1 MYTVQEIMDIGH
13 EHRVVNHPPHA
24 DDICTICYTSGTT
37 GLPKGVLVSHRNL
50 IAAVSGCLYTGICP
64 VPTDCY
70 LSYLPLAHVLERI
83 MHLAMLIGGA
93 RIGFYQVVAF
103 LLLHRRVTR
112 GRSWMICV
120 RCVRRYSHRFRACR
134 RVVDMRV
141 RLNKIYDTLMDK
153 MSSRS
158 YFTQFL
164 FHRGLKAKEALMAAG
179 YPSYHWLYDPLLFS
193 TV

>member
-1 MYTVQEIMDIGH
+1 MMLLDKAPSLKVIIHMGNIDEKTRNVAKEHVSPVLLSYLQGITMYTVQEIMDIGH

-93 RIGFYQVVAF
+93 RIGFYQVVVF
-103 LLLHRRVTR
+103 FFLHRRVTR
-112 GRSWMICV
+112 ERLWMICV
-120 RCVRRYSHRFRACR
+120 RCVRRCSHRCRACR
-134 RVVDMRV
+134 CV
-141 RLNKIYDTLMDK
+141 
-153 MSSRS
+153 
-158 YFTQFL
+158 F
-164 FHRGLKAKEALMAAG
+164 GL
-179 YPSYHWLYDPLLFS
+179 
-193 TV
+193 

>member
-1 MYTVQEIMDIGH
+1 MYTVQEILDIGH
-13 EHRVVNHPPHA
+13 EHRVANNPPHP

-50 IAAVSGCLYTGICP
+50 ISAVSGCLYTGICP

-83 MHLAMLIGGA
+83 MNLAMLIGGA
-93 RIGFYQVVAF
+93 RIGFYQVGVS
-103 LLLHRRVTR
+103 LLLHRRVIR
-112 GRSWMICV
+112 ERSWMICV
-120 RCVRRYSHRFRACR
+120 RCVRLYSHRCRACTC
-134 RVVDMRV
+134 VVGIRV

-164 FHRGLKAKEALMAAG
+164 FTE
-179 YPSYHWLYDPLLFS
+179 DS
-193 TV
+193 TRRRR